1 MPETP
6 PVLVTGAAGYIG
18 SRLTK
23 RLAESGN
30 QVIGLDY
37 SQNAQAAES
46 SVLADITRPGDW
58 KRAFAGVR
66 TVYHLAGRAHA
77 ISEIR
82 QDEREYFRVNT
93 DGTRHVLEAARDA
106 GVQRVVLFSSVKAMQ
121 ECVDGGRVGVPPRR
135 AMDESDDGEPETPY
149 GRSKLAAEGLLLEG
163 AFVPEPVVLRLC
175 AVYGPSSKGN
185 LQQMLLAV
193 ARRRFPPLPDV
204 PNRRSMVH
212 VEDVVAAA
220 ILAASHPAAVN
231 GTFIVSEGRGYST
244 REILDVMRRAL
255 GRKPTRASVPL
266 GIYRALGV
274 VGDQIGRIRGKRFV
288 FDSNTL
294 RSLLDSAWFSSM
306 KIEQVLGFRPKWD
319 LERALP
325 AMVDALSTAAHA
337 IL

>member
-1 MPETP
+1 VPETP

-212 VEDVVAAA
+212 VE
-220 ILAASHPAAVN
+220 
-231 GTFIVSEGRGYST
+231 
-244 REILDVMRRAL
+244 ILDVMRRAL

-294 RSLLDSAWFSSM
+294 RSLLASAWFSSM